1 MGLLLDVR
9 TPIWD
14 VCQRSRNI
22 GTIDRGGDDF
32 GTIIRVGDIG
42 TIVRGEDI
50 GNIFRGGDIGTIV
63 TGRGYWENSQRS
75 GAIA

>member
-1 MGLLLDVR
+1 MGHLLVVKGYWTMVR
-9 TPIWD
+9 
-14 VCQRSRNI
+14 
-22 GTIDRGGDDF
+22 G
-32 GTIIRVGDIG
+32 GDIG

-75 GAIA
+75 GDIV